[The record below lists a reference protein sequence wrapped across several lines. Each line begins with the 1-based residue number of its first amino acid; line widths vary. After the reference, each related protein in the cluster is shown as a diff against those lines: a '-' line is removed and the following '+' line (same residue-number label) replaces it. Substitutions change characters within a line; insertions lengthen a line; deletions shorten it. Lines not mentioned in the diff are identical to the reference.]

1 MPEYIFEEQIIN
13 REIET
18 NNKQPYEN
26 ELENENIKENE
37 IITNYLNEKKE
48 NNEIKIKK
56 IPKENKIY
64 LPKYVIEDQ
73 IIKREV
79 ISDNKNI

>member
-1 MPEYIFEEQIIN
+1 M
-13 REIET
+13 
-18 NNKQPYEN
+18 K
-26 ELENENIKENE
+26 
-37 IITNYLNEKKE
+37 KKE

-64 LPKYVIEDQ
+64 LPKYAIEDQ